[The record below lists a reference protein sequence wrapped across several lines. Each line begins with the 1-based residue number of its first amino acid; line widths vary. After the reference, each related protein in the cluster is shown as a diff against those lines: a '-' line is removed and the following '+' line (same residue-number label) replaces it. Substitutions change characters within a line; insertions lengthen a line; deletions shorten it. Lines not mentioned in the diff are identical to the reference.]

1 MVKYKGKAIHPYES
15 FYWNTT
21 QEFFRGELGGGI
33 ARCVKCDDSLATLVM
48 EEIKVQQVLNIVDD
62 TNIGFKNPQ
71 RGRVYSVDGLSPCL
85 NCCEG
90 GGLEPKVMEPMC
102 SVHPLSHKLEF
113 NPETSIKDI
122 APALRATD
130 YKAPHVVWE
139 PQFLEFSNFI
149 SLGTQNNSYNRVWK
163 VDNYCGALNCTK
175 QMEIL
180 EPQVMTPKRTD
191 FGKAIRK
198 KYEQGNIQMS
208 RHDMTELEPRQDGIS
223 NTLTSVQKD
232 NLVVEPKIIQKFGD
246 RGTDQYSIRD
256 YAHTIPVNP
265 MSDRQQMVI
274 EPEVMNPLK
283 GQTDNGWHYEQQ
295 IYSEAGITRAVKA
308 GGGSGNIPKV
318 IVEDNEQWNTIIG
331 NKQLNP
337 FRGSVDGTSPCI
349 TSACGMGGGMTPML
363 TDADLETTKQK
374 EFIEQIRGHKEMEY
388 RIRKLTPKEC
398 FRLMGVD
405 DEDIDKIQ
413 ASGISNSSQY
423 KLAGNSI
430 VVDVLYHIFRKAF
443 VEKDNESQQLTFF

>member
-1 MVKYKGKAIHPYES
+1 MKMVKYKGKTIHPYES

-48 EEIKVQQVLNIVDD
+48 EEIKVQQVMNIVDD

-71 RGRVYSVDGLSPCL
+71 RGRVYSVAGLSPCL

-102 SVHPLSHKLEF
+102 SVHPHSHKLEF

-130 YKAPHVVWE
+130 YKAPPVVYE

-198 KYEQGNIQMS
+198 QYEQGNIQMS
-208 RHDMTELEPRQDGIS
+208 RHDMTELEPRQDGVS

-246 RGTDQYSIRD
+246 RGTDQYSVRD
-256 YAHTIPVNP
+256 IAHTIPANP
-265 MSDRQQMVI
+265 MSDRGQMLL
-274 EPEVMNPLK
+274 EPSENW
-283 GQTDNGWHYEQQ
+283 QT
-295 IYSEAGITRAVKA
+295 V
-308 GGGSGNIPKV
+308 V
-318 IVEDNEQWNTIIG
+318 G

-337 FRGSVDGTSPCI
+337 FRGSVDGTPPCI

-363 TDADLETTKQK
+363 TDADLETTKRT
-374 EFIEQIRGHKEMEY
+374 EFIEQIRGHKELKY

-443 VEKDNESQQLTFF
+443 IEKENESQQLTFF

>member
-1 MVKYKGKAIHPYES
+1 MKTMKYKGKTIHPYES

-33 ARCVKCDDSLATLVM
+33 ARCVKTDDSLATLVM
-48 EEIKVQQVLNIVDD
+48 EEIKVQQVMNIVDD

-102 SVHPLSHKLEF
+102 SIHPLSHKLEF

-122 APALRATD
+122 APTLRATD
-130 YKAPHVVWE
+130 YKAPPVV
-139 PQFLEFSNFI
+139 
-149 SLGTQNNSYNRVWK
+149 Y
-163 VDNYCGALNCTK
+163 
-175 QMEIL
+175 

-198 KYEQGNIQMS
+198 HYEQGNVQMS
-208 RHDMTELEPRQDGIS
+208 RHDMTRLEPRQDGVCNTLTSVQKDNLVFEPTIVAMRGRNPDNPSERGRS
-223 NTLTSVQKD
+223 NGRYKQRLEMNNNNTSNALTSVQKD
-232 NLVVEPKIIQKFGD
+232 NLVVEPK
-246 RGTDQYSIRD
+246 
-256 YAHTIPVNP
+256 
-265 MSDRQQMVI
+265 VI
-274 EPEVMNPLK
+274 NPLK
-283 GQTDNGWHYEQQ
+283 GQTDN
-295 IYSEAGITRAVKA
+295 V
-308 GGGSGNIPKV
+308 
-318 IVEDNEQWNTIIG
+318 VEENEQWNTIIG
-331 NKQLNP
+331 SKQLKS
-337 FRGSVDGTSPCI
+337 FRGSIDDTSPCI

-363 TDADLETTKQK
+363 TDADLETTKKK
-374 EFIEQIRGHKEMEY
+374 EFIEQIRGNKEMEY

-405 DEDIDKIQ
+405 DADIDTIQ

>member
-1 MVKYKGKAIHPYES
+1 M
-15 FYWNTT
+15 
-21 QEFFRGELGGGI
+21 GGI

-48 EEIKVQQVLNIVDD
+48 EEIKVQQVVNIVDD
-62 TNIGFKNPQ
+62 TNKGFKNPQ

-102 SVHPLSHKLEF
+102 SIHPLSHKLEF

-198 KYEQGNIQMS
+198 QYEQGNIQMS

-265 MSDRQQMVI
+265 
-274 EPEVMNPLK
+274 L
-283 GQTDNGWHYEQQ
+283 
-295 IYSEAGITRAVKA
+295 
-308 GGGSGNIPKV
+308 
-318 IVEDNEQWNTIIG
+318 
-331 NKQLNP
+331 
-337 FRGSVDGTSPCI
+337 RGSVDGTSPCI

>member
-1 MVKYKGKAIHPYES
+1 MKMVKYKGKTIHPYES

-48 EEIKVQQVLNIVDD
+48 EEIKVQQVMNIVDD

-71 RGRVYSVDGLSPCL
+71 RGRVYSVAGLSPCL

-102 SVHPLSHKLEF
+102 SVHPHSHKLEF

-130 YKAPHVVWE
+130 YKAPPVVYE

-198 KYEQGNIQMS
+198 QYEQGNIQMS
-208 RHDMTELEPRQDGIS
+208 RHDMTELEPRQDGVS

-246 RGTDQYSIRD
+246 RGTDQYSVRD
-256 YAHTIPVNP
+256 IAHTIPANP
-265 MSDRQQMVI
+265 MSDRGQMLL
-274 EPEVMNPLK
+274 EPSENW
-283 GQTDNGWHYEQQ
+283 QT
-295 IYSEAGITRAVKA
+295 V
-308 GGGSGNIPKV
+308 V
-318 IVEDNEQWNTIIG
+318 G

>member
-1 MVKYKGKAIHPYES
+1 MKYKGKTIHPYES
-15 FYWNTT
+15 FYWDTT
-21 QEFFRGELGGGI
+21 QDFFRGELGGGI

-48 EEIKVQQVLNIVDD
+48 DEAKVQQVMNIVDD

-71 RGRVYSVDGLSPCL
+71 RGRVYSVDELSPCI
-85 NCCEG
+85 CCYEG
-90 GGLEPKVMEPMC
+90 GGLEPKV
-102 SVHPLSHKLEF
+102 
-113 NPETSIKDI
+113 I
-122 APALRATD
+122 
-130 YKAPHVVWE
+130 
-139 PQFLEFSNFI
+139 
-149 SLGTQNNSYNRVWK
+149 
-163 VDNYCGALNCTK
+163 
-175 QMEIL
+175 
-180 EPQVMTPKRTD
+180 
-191 FGKAIRK
+191 
-198 KYEQGNIQMS
+198 
-208 RHDMTELEPRQDGIS
+208 
-223 NTLTSVQKD
+223 
-232 NLVVEPKIIQKFGD
+232 
-246 RGTDQYSIRD
+246 
-256 YAHTIPVNP
+256 
-265 MSDRQQMVI
+265 
-274 EPEVMNPLK
+274 NPLK

-295 IYSEAGITRAVKA
+295 VYADDGITRAMKA
-308 GGGSGNIPKV
+308 GEGSGNIPKV